1 MPSGEST
8 NAFEGFLLS
17 LKNTLEGPVV
27 WFKGLC
33 VHCSAKLSFSSM
45 PCGAYETNHD
55 EVDGAIDGDHRPDSI
70 DCQPQQH
77 RRMAG
82 AYQHNFNCVMFCLQ
96 I

>member
-33 VHCSAKLSFSSM
+33 VDCSTKLFFSSRCRVALM
-45 PCGAYETNHD
+45 KPITMKLT
-55 EVDGAIDGDHRPDSI
+55 VQSMAIIGQIQSI
-70 DCQPQQH
+70 VNRSNIVAWPAH
-77 RRMAG
+77 ISTISIA
-82 AYQHNFNCVMFCLQ
+82 
-96 I
+96 